1 MMGAGPL
8 TRDKQDTLLL
18 VTAALLVIAPHFAH
32 LPWWI
37 IGTVCVTLLWRVL
50 LTWRGR
56 RLPSAWLLLPV
67 ALIAM
72 GGVFQSFGTLLGRD
86 AGVAMLALLL
96 AFKLLEMH
104 AKRDLYVVLFLSF
117 FLMLTNFFY
126 SQSMLTG
133 LAMAA
138 TVVVLLA
145 AQITFQYTGIVP
157 PLGRRL
163 RLAGGMFLLAAP
175 LAAALFVLFPRVE
188 GPLWGMPADAPGP
201 SSGISDTMAPG
212 TMTNLA
218 LSEEVAFR
226 ARFDG
231 AAPAQ
236 RRLYWRGVVLSHY
249 DGRTWTRIGGRLYR
263 RDGDAMTLRVA
274 GKPAPYEVTLEP
286 SARRWLFTLELTP
299 PAVDVPGERVGVT
312 DELESF
318 TVRPLH
324 RRVRYRAA
332 AYPEYAV
339 QPALDAA
346 LTGKWLQLPPGFN
359 PAAHELGRTLRRDAG
374 VDDGRVIARV
384 LAMFRKERFSYTLQ
398 PPLLGRN
405 AVDEFLFVTRQGFC
419 EHYAGA
425 FVVLMRAAG
434 IPARVVT
441 GYQGGE
447 LNPVDRYMT
456 VRQSDAHAW
465 AEVWLAH
472 RGWVRIDPTA
482 AVSPDRVTLG
492 LRGALPQQS
501 PFGLAA
507 LRSDKDSWF
516 SQLRFRF
523 NAANNAWNQWVLD
536 YNPERQRNFLVEL
549 SDGVDDWRAV
559 AVVPALL
566 ALAWLWRLLRAR
578 RRRDPVQTAWERFC
592 VLLARRG
599 VRRAPDEGPHSLAR
613 RVAALPLPDDKKAAM
628 AEFLALYAALRYR
641 ALDDDERTRS
651 ARRLAKLLS
660 LSR

>member
-1 MMGAGPL
+1 MMRAGPL
-8 TRDKQDTLLL
+8 ARDKQDTLLL
-18 VTAALLVIAPHFAH
+18 VGAALLVIAPHFAH

-37 IGTVCVTLLWRVL
+37 GGTVCVTLLWRVL

-56 RLPSAWLLLPV
+56 RLPPVWLLLPV
-67 ALIAM
+67 ALVAM
-72 GGVFQSFGTLLGRD
+72 GGVFQSYGTLLGRD

-117 FLMLTNFFY
+117 FLMLTSFFY
-126 SQSMLTG
+126 SQSMLAG

-138 TVVVLLA
+138 TIVVLLT
-145 AQITFQYTGIVP
+145 AQVTFQYTGTVP

-163 RLAGGMFLLAAP
+163 RLAGRMFVLAAP
-175 LAAALFVLFPRVE
+175 LAAALFVLFPRFE
-188 GPLWGMPADAPGP
+188 GPLWGMPGSAPGP
-201 SSGISDTMAPG
+201 RSGISDTMAPG

-231 AAPAQ
+231 APPAQ
-236 RRLYWRGVVLSHY
+236 QRLYWRGVVLSHY

-274 GKPAPYEVTLEP
+274 GTPARYEVTLEP
-286 SARRWLFTLELTP
+286 SERRWLFTLELTP
-299 PAVDVPGERVGVT
+299 PALDVPGEQVGVT

-318 TVRPLH
+318 TVQPLR
-324 RRVRYRAA
+324 RRVRYGAA
-332 AYPEYAV
+332 AYADYAV
-339 QPALDAA
+339 QPGLDRA
-346 LTGKWLQLPPGFN
+346 LTGKWLQLPPGLN
-359 PAAHELGRTLRRDAG
+359 PRARELGARLRREAGPDDA
-374 VDDGRVIARV
+374 RVIDGA
-384 LAMFRKERFSYTLQ
+384 LALFRNERFAYTLQ
-398 PPLLGRN
+398 PPLLGRH
-405 AVDEFLFVTRQGFC
+405 AIDEFLFVTRQGFC

-465 AEVWLAH
+465 AEVWLPH
-472 RGWVRIDPTA
+472 RGWVRVDPTA
-482 AVSPDRVTLG
+482 AVAPERVTLG
-492 LRGALPQQS
+492 LEGALPQPA
-501 PFGLAA
+501 PFGLSA
-507 LRSDKDSWF
+507 LRSDRDSWLA
-516 SQLRFRF
+516 QWRFRF

-536 YNPERQRNFLVEL
+536 YNPERQRNFLTEL
-549 SDGVDDWRAV
+549 SDAARDWRAV
-559 AVVPALL
+559 AAVPALL
-566 ALAWLWRLLRAR
+566 ALAWLWRRLRAR

-599 VRRAPDEGPHSLAR
+599 VRRAPDEGPHSLAL
-613 RVAALPLPDDKKAAM
+613 RVAALPLPQDKKAAM

-641 ALDDDERTRS
+641 ALDDDERARS
-651 ARRLAKLLS
+651 VRRLAKLLS